1 VAGRVRTENRQR
13 RRIRN
18 AARVGGELC
27 RVAAAAARLRA
38 GSGRFGHL
46 CWRGRS
52 LEPAAEGG
60 VLELEPAGCALPFQQ
75 LPRESVR
82 SSPACSRRVR
92 TLRKGSLQ
100 DSNVLQE
107 GGGVCTAVHQRNP
120 GLIDGPIAR
129 AGHIGQRRRQ
139 DWRHK
144 SARKQGCESCPP
156 NHGRAADMQICF
168 GQPDR
173 PQIFRRR
180 SSITKAADP
189 HHHDLFAT
197 CLYAMLAGQRLLL
210 KLPAS

>member
-1 VAGRVRTENRQR
+1 MASRVRTENRQR

-38 GSGRFGHL
+38 GSGRFGL
-46 CWRGRS
+46 LFWRGRS

-75 LPRESVR
+75 LPSESVR

-107 GGGVCTAVHQRNP
+107 GGGVRTAVHKRQR
-120 GLIDGPIAR
+120 GVFDGPFVS
-129 AGHIGQRRRQ
+129 AGPIGQRRRQ

-144 SARKQGCESCPP
+144 SAPKQACESCQQ
-156 NHGRAADMQICF
+156 NHGRGIN
-168 GQPDR
+168 G
-173 PQIFRRR
+173 
-180 SSITKAADP
+180 
-189 HHHDLFAT
+189 
-197 CLYAMLAGQRLLL
+197 
-210 KLPAS
+210 